1 MLTVYT
7 DGASSGNPGPSGY
20 GFLIYKDSELLSSE
34 KKYIGITTNNIAE
47 YTAILEAAKKALEF
61 KPEKILFKTDSE
73 LIARQFSGIYRVKDE
88 NLKRIHFEI
97 KKILDGV
104 YFTVEHIRREENKL
118 ADKLSKEAVK
128 MGEN

>member
-1 MLTVYT
+1 M
-7 DGASSGNPGPSGY
+7 
-20 GFLIYKDSELLSSE
+20 
-34 KKYIGITTNNIAE
+34 
-47 YTAILEAAKKALEF
+47 
-61 KPEKILFKTDSE
+61 FKTDSE